1 MGSGQGEG
9 TLLHMAKEEEVNG
22 DFDYQSWYAQ
32 KRIADTQERVCRCRA
47 WKAEKDVVTLGLLH
61 VATNSFQGGCLK
73 QAQKS
78 FKEGQKCCIVHGGAS

>member
-32 KRIADTQERVCRCRA
+32 KRIADT
-47 WKAEKDVVTLGLLH
+47 
-61 VATNSFQGGCLK
+61 
-73 QAQKS
+73 
-78 FKEGQKCCIVHGGAS
+78 